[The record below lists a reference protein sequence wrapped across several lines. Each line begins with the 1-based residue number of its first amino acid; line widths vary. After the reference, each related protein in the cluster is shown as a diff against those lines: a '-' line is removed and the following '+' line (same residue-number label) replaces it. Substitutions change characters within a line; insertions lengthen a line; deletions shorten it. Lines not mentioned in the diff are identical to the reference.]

1 MSGPTDLRD
10 ALEVGIID
18 GHDPLF
24 IVAGAWSCSC
34 GARTVAASDAAPSSR
49 LRLAF
54 CRNCQQAA
62 LVHIIE
68 RAP

>member
-24 IVAGAWSCSC
+24 IVAGAWSCAC

-49 LRLAF
+49 LRLA
-54 CRNCQQAA
+54 

>member
-18 GHDPLF
+18 GFDPLF
-24 IVAGAWSCSC
+24 VVAGAWSCSC
-34 GARTVAASDAAPSSR
+34 GARTVVASDAALSSR

-54 CRNCQQAA
+54 CRHCGQAA
-62 LVHIIE
+62 LVHVIE
-68 RAP
+68 AS